1 MLERT
6 VPPVSRA
13 RRPFLLGELIVVLI
27 LVKVYD
33 QVRSLE
39 STRAGPALRHA
50 RDVLDLER
58 RLHLD
63 FELGATHWLASHP
76 ALSTVAAWWYQ
87 LAHLTVTLAVL
98 AWCWWSRPDAY
109 RRLRTALVLINVA
122 GLLVFVLCPVMPL
135 RLLPGGS
142 YADAVASAGFDT
154 AHGPVAADQYAAM
167 PSLHLAWA
175 TWTAVVAFTV
185 LAGRR
190 GRWLCFLYPVVTAA
204 VVVLTGNHYTLD
216 VLAGVAVAALALLA
230 SRVQITRRWRRTAST
245 QAPGSSGTQTVSN
258 RYASTVAS
266 AVAAGAPT
274 ATSAAASAMSRAP
287 KPPGEG
293 SSADTDEAMR

>member
-1 MLERT
+1 
-6 VPPVSRA
+6 VPPASRG
-13 RRPFLLGELIVVLI
+13 RRPFLLGELVVVLV

-39 STRAGPALRHA
+39 GTRAGPALRHA
-50 RDVLDLER
+50 RDVLGLER

-63 FELGATHWLASHP
+63 LELGGTHWLASHP

-87 LAHLTVTLAVL
+87 LAHLTVTLGVL
-98 AWCWWSRPDAY
+98 AWCWLRRPDAY
-109 RRLRTALVLINVA
+109 RRLRNALVLTNVV
-122 GLLVFVLCPVMPL
+122 GLLVFVLCPVMPP
-135 RLLPGGS
+135 RLLPGGG
-142 YADAVASAGFDT
+142 YADAVAAAGFDT

-175 TWTAVVAFTV
+175 TWAAVVAATV
-185 LAGRR
+185 LAGRP
-190 GRWLCFLYPVVTAA
+190 GRWLCYLYPVITAV

-216 VLAGVAVAALALLA
+216 VLAGVAVAVLALLA
-230 SRVQITRRWRRTAST
+230 ARAQITLRWRRTART

-274 ATSAAASAMSRAP
+274 ATSAATRAMSRAP
-287 KPPGEG
+287 NPPGEG